1 MIELLVAVALAC
13 SSPWFVSTVVEGH
26 GNGKEVIAKTGSM
39 LPNIPIDSKLLVD
52 ESFYLRRRPRRFDIV
67 LVRRTFRNPGD
78 SAPTYNSIVSR
89 VVGLPG
95 EAISIRRGNLYIN
108 GRRIKEPF
116 PIKPCPSKVDDTFP
130 CSEMSPVRIPAGQ
143 YFLLADNRAE
153 SEDSRLWLPKTVSRN
168 DLLGKVVRIIL
179 PTSDA
184 NVRRIRP
191 GSNSSAR
198 RLAEINLADIGAIG
212 PKGRVQDT
220 EYKQLPVVERLIAHG
235 KESVPYLISKLD
247 DETKIGGHVVDYWY
261 DVRVGDVALIILTD
275 FFTDSTWQKTTISG
289 VGWDKFLERGDDT
302 NLTGEQL
309 LRNYI
314 SKYGR
319 TKIKERWQQIWQ
331 EYRNEIQW
339 DEKERCFKV
348 TKAIIEQASI
358 ISADANVDA
367 YGITRSLVNKLP
379 SVPRILG
386 SA

>member
-1 MIELLVAVALAC
+1 MINLVAVALAC
-13 SSPWFVSTVVEGH
+13 SSLWLPPVAEQHV
-26 GNGKEVIAKTGSM
+26 NRKEVIAKSGSM

-52 ESFYLRRRPRRFDIV
+52 ESFYLRRGPRRFDIV
-67 LVRRTFRNPGD
+67 LVRRTFRNPDD
-78 SAPTYNSIVSR
+78 SAPLYNNIVAR

-108 GRRIKEPF
+108 SRRVKEPF
-116 PIKPCPSKVDDTFP
+116 PIKPCPGEVDEAFP

-153 SEDSRLWLPKTVSRN
+153 SEDSRLWSPKTIPRN

-179 PTSDA
+179 PTADA
-184 NVRRIRP
+184 NLRRIRL

-198 RLAEINLADIGAIG
+198 RLAEINLADIGTIG

-220 EYKQLPVVERLIAHG
+220 EYKQLHVVERLIAYG

-247 DETKIGGHVVDYWY
+247 DETKIAGHVVDYWH

-275 FFTDSTWQKTTISG
+275 FFTDSTWQRTTISG

-302 NLTGEQL
+302 SLTGEQL

-314 SKYGR
+314 SKHGR
-319 TKIKERWQQIWQ
+319 TKIKARWQQIWQ
-331 EYRNEIQW
+331 KYRNEIEW

-348 TKAIIEQASI
+348 TK
-358 ISADANVDA
+358 
-367 YGITRSLVNKLP
+367 P
-379 SVPRILG
+379 
-386 SA
+386 

>member
-1 MIELLVAVALAC
+1 MNDTCTPISVAVIRMIELLVAVTLAC
-13 SSPWFVSTVVEGH
+13 SSPGLLSTVVEGH
-26 GNGKEVIAKTGSM
+26 GNGKEVIAKSGSM
-39 LPNIPIDSKLLVD
+39 LPNIPIDSKLVVD
-52 ESFYLRRRPRRFDIV
+52 ESFYLRRGPRRFDIV

-78 SAPTYNSIVSR
+78 SAPAYNNIVAR

-116 PIKPCPSKVDDTFP
+116 PIKPCSSKIDDTFP
-130 CSEMSPVRIPAGQ
+130 CSEMSEVRIPAGR

-153 SEDSRLWLPKTVSRN
+153 SEDSRLWLPKTVPRN

-179 PTSDA
+179 PTADA

-198 RLAEINLADIGAIG
+198 RLAEINLADIGAIA

-220 EYKQLPVVERLIAHG
+220 EYKRLPVVERLIAHG
-235 KESVPYLISKLD
+235 NESVPYLISKLD
-247 DETKIGGHVVDYWY
+247 DETKIAGHVVDYWY

-275 FFTDSTWQKTTISG
+275 FFTDSSWQTTTISG

-314 SKYGR
+314 SKHGR

-331 EYRNEIQW
+331 QYRNEIEW

-348 TKAIIEQASI
+348 TKS
-358 ISADANVDA
+358 
-367 YGITRSLVNKLP
+367 
-379 SVPRILG
+379 
-386 SA
+386 